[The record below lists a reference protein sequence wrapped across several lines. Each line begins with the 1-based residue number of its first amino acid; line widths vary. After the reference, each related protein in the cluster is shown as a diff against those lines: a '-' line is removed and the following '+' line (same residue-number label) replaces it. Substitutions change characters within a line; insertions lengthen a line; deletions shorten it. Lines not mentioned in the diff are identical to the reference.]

1 MSYADRHASEMH
13 AVSDV
18 STGHVGRGGKASAA
32 WGMPRA
38 IGPTRPSSNVPV
50 KCHLVGLKRAAPAVE
65 KPTHGAGRIAA
76 EELYALAADLREGL

>member
-1 MSYADRHASEMH
+1 MP
-13 AVSDV
+13 
-18 STGHVGRGGKASAA
+18 SALRV
-32 WGMPRA
+32 PRA
-38 IGPTRPSSNVPV
+38 TCPV